1 MSSSW
6 LNVSNRSAVY
16 HEELGTRLEAGKI
29 PLSYSAP
36 EEEYWTIRR
45 AVGLADI
52 SHLGRLRITGKDR
65 VSFLNGLLTND
76 VSQLKES
83 GGQRSAL
90 LNSKARILADLH
102 LYAQIDS
109 LLIDAGES
117 SASHVKEI
125 LDRFVITEDV
135 QIHDATSDL
144 VQLTLQGPKS
154 SEAIKGILGVE
165 VQDLKQLEQ
174 KSLGPSTIIAR
185 DRTGQSG
192 YDIILPVLEA
202 EPVWHGFLLN
212 GGEIGLNPVGSQ
224 ALEVLRL
231 EVGYPKYAVDVD
243 ENTIVLEAGF
253 KDALNFTKG
262 CYLGQEVV
270 ARATHIG
277 RVNKQLVGLEVET
290 KDSVQPRSKLTSDG
304 REAGF
309 ITSAAFS
316 PGLGKVASLG
326 YANREFAK
334 EGTKVNVQ
342 SGETSFTAV
351 ITKIV

>member
-1 MSSSW
+1 V
-6 LNVSNRSAVY
+6 NVSNTSDLS
-16 HEELGTRLEAGKI
+16 HEELDPKLEPGKI
-29 PLSYSAP
+29 PLAYSNA
-36 EEEYWTIRR
+36 EQEYWTIKK

-52 SHLGRLRITGKDR
+52 SHLGRLKITGKDR
-65 VSFLNGLLTND
+65 ISFLNGLLTND
-76 VSQLKES
+76 ISQLKENA
-83 GGQRSAL
+83 GQRSAL
-90 LNSKARILADLH
+90 LNSKARVLADLH
-102 LYAQIDS
+102 LYAEQDS
-109 LLIDAGES
+109 LLVDTGES

-135 QIHDATSDL
+135 QIQDSSHDL
-144 VQLTLQGPKS
+144 VQITIQGPS
-154 SEAIKGILGVE
+154 SSQAIKEVLGAE
-165 VQDLKQLEQ
+165 AQDLKQLEQ
-174 KSLGPSTIIAR
+174 KTLGPSTIIAR

-192 YDIILPVLEA
+192 YDIIMPALEA

-224 ALEVLRL
+224 ALEILRL
-231 EVGYPKYAVDVD
+231 EAGYPKYATDVD
-243 ENTIVLEAGF
+243 ENTIILEAGF
-253 KDALNFTKG
+253 KDAINFNKG

-277 RVNKQLVGLEVET
+277 RVNKQLVRLEVET
-290 KDSVQPRSKLTSDG
+290 KESVSPRSKLMSDG

-316 PGLGKVASLG
+316 PGLRRVVGLG

-342 SGETSFTAV
+342 SGETSLSAV
-351 ITKIV
+351 VTKIV

>member
-1 MSSSW
+1 M
-6 LNVSNRSAVY
+6 NVSNTSDLS
-16 HEELGTRLEAGKI
+16 HEELDPKLEPGKI
-29 PLSYSAP
+29 PLAYSNA
-36 EEEYWTIRR
+36 EQEYWTIKK

-52 SHLGRLRITGKDR
+52 SHLGRLKITGKDR
-65 VSFLNGLLTND
+65 ISFLNGLLTND
-76 VSQLKES
+76 ISQLKENA
-83 GGQRSAL
+83 GQRSAL
-90 LNSKARILADLH
+90 LNSKARVLADLH
-102 LYAQIDS
+102 LYAEQDS
-109 LLIDAGES
+109 LLVDTGES

-135 QIHDATSDL
+135 QIQDSSHDL
-144 VQLTLQGPKS
+144 VQITIQGPS
-154 SEAIKGILGVE
+154 SSQAIKEVLGAE
-165 VQDLKQLEQ
+165 AQDLKQLEQ
-174 KSLGPSTIIAR
+174 KTLGPSTIIAR

-192 YDIILPVLEA
+192 YDMIMPALEA

-224 ALEVLRL
+224 ALEILRL
-231 EVGYPKYAVDVD
+231 EAGYPKYATDVD
-243 ENTIVLEAGF
+243 ENTIILEAGF
-253 KDALNFTKG
+253 KDAINFNKG

-277 RVNKQLVGLEVET
+277 RVNKQLVRLEVET
-290 KDSVQPRSKLTSDG
+290 KESISPRSKLMSDG

-316 PGLGKVASLG
+316 PGLRRVVGLG

-342 SGETSFTAV
+342 SGETSLSAV
-351 ITKIV
+351 VTKIV

>member
-1 MSSSW
+1 M
-6 LNVSNRSAVY
+6 NVSNTSDLS
-16 HEELGTRLEAGKI
+16 HEELDPKLEPGKI
-29 PLSYSAP
+29 PLAYSNA
-36 EEEYWTIRR
+36 EQEYWTIKK

-52 SHLGRLRITGKDR
+52 SHLGRLKITGKDR
-65 VSFLNGLLTND
+65 ISFLNGLLTND
-76 VSQLKES
+76 ISQLKENA
-83 GGQRSAL
+83 GQRSAL
-90 LNSKARILADLH
+90 LNSKARVLADLH
-102 LYAQIDS
+102 LYVEQDS
-109 LLIDAGES
+109 LLVDTGES

-135 QIHDATSDL
+135 QIQDSSHDL
-144 VQLTLQGPKS
+144 VQITIQGPS
-154 SEAIKGILGVE
+154 SSQAIKEVLGAE
-165 VQDLKQLEQ
+165 AQDLKQLEQ
-174 KSLGPSTIIAR
+174 KTLGPSTIIAR

-192 YDIILPVLEA
+192 YDIIMPALEA

-224 ALEVLRL
+224 ALEILRL
-231 EVGYPKYAVDVD
+231 EAGYPKYATDVD
-243 ENTIVLEAGF
+243 ENTIILEAGF
-253 KDALNFTKG
+253 KDAINFNKG

-277 RVNKQLVGLEVET
+277 RVNKQLVRLEVET
-290 KDSVQPRSKLTSDG
+290 KESISPRSKLMSDG

-316 PGLGKVASLG
+316 PGLRRVVGLG

-342 SGETSFTAV
+342 SGETSLSAV
-351 ITKIV
+351 VTKIV

>member
-1 MSSSW
+1 M
-6 LNVSNRSAVY
+6 NVSNTSDLS
-16 HEELGTRLEAGKI
+16 HEELDPKLEPGKI
-29 PLSYSAP
+29 PLAYSNA
-36 EEEYWTIRR
+36 EQEYWTIKK

-52 SHLGRLRITGKDR
+52 SHLGRLKITGKDR
-65 VSFLNGLLTND
+65 ISFLNGLLTND
-76 VSQLKES
+76 ISQLKENA
-83 GGQRSAL
+83 GQRSAL
-90 LNSKARILADLH
+90 LNSKARVLADLH
-102 LYAQIDS
+102 LYAEQDS
-109 LLIDAGES
+109 LLVDTGES

-135 QIHDATSDL
+135 QIQDSSHDL
-144 VQLTLQGPKS
+144 VQITIQGPS
-154 SEAIKGILGVE
+154 SSQAIKEVLGAE
-165 VQDLKQLEQ
+165 AQDLKQLEQ
-174 KSLGPSTIIAR
+174 KTLGPSTIIAR

-192 YDIILPVLEA
+192 YDIIMPALEA

-224 ALEVLRL
+224 ALEILRL
-231 EVGYPKYAVDVD
+231 EAGYPKYATDVD
-243 ENTIVLEAGF
+243 ENTIILEAGF
-253 KDALNFTKG
+253 KDAINFNKG

-277 RVNKQLVGLEVET
+277 RVNKQLVRLEVET
-290 KDSVQPRSKLTSDG
+290 KESISPRSKLMSDG

-316 PGLGKVASLG
+316 PGLRRVVGLG

-342 SGETSFTAV
+342 SGETSLSAV
-351 ITKIV
+351 VTKIV